1 MKRNLFGCLFLI
13 SITQVTFAQLS
24 EGSKINANTGDGLNS
39 SKAGVFWNSPT
50 AAPNVIGQFYVDSLW
65 HEGNVKF
72 TSVIP
77 QFGGGS
83 TDTLSGI
90 WIRYNVLSD
99 QLEVL
104 ADKNKN
110 DVRVIQ
116 GSNLKNFT
124 VKLSENEVFK
134 FDNAAKFVSDK
145 KVNGFFETLVNGKLT
160 LMKHYRAKAIKPSYN
175 PAFGTGEKNT
185 IVSVVSDYYVVS
197 NGKTEKINPGKKT
210 FVSLMKDKESEIES
224 YIKSSNP
231 NFKSEDD
238 IVRLFE
244 FYNK

>member
-1 MKRNLFGCLFLI
+1 MKRNLFVCLCL
-13 SITQVTFAQLS
+13 ITQATFAQLS
-24 EGSKINANTGDGLNS
+24 EGSKINANTGDGMNS
-39 SKAGVFWNSPT
+39 SKAGVFWNSLT

-83 TDTLSGI
+83 TDTLGGI

-104 ADKNKN
+104 ADKSKN
-110 DVRVIQ
+110 DVRVIH

-124 VKLSENEVFK
+124 VKLSENDILK
-134 FDNAAKFVSDK
+134 FDNASKFVSDK

-160 LMKHYRAKAIKPSYN
+160 LLKHYRAKSIKPNYN
-175 PAFGTGEKNT
+175 PAFGTGEKNM
-185 IVSVVSDYYVVS
+185 IVSVESDYYVFS
-197 NGKTEKINPGKKT
+197 NGKAEKINPGRKT
-210 FVSLMKDKESEIES
+210 FVSLMKDKESEIEN

-238 IVRLFE
+238 VVRLFE